1 MLNLIRSDIFKLR
14 KAKYFWI
21 LLFINILLAVG
32 TVYLLDFTYKL
43 AGDSMEAQLSQEQA
57 ALDDAGMNVSVE
69 GIPTGHDQLSAS
81 GQLLTFFAGNTTL
94 LMSVLISLF
103 VGREFNNGTVK
114 IIASRNYSR
123 LKIYLSKLLVG
134 ILASILFT
142 LVFVLAATLTATAL
156 WGFGDVSGSYAS
168 QLLLKGALELLL
180 GASYV
185 SLFVMFSI
193 LIRQSGGSLAANI
206 CFLEFTSLLV
216 TLGEMLIH
224 HFLGRTVTL
233 SDYLPDMCMTALTQN
248 PDRNTLLRAALV
260 GVCFLLVPAVL
271 GAASFRKRDIK

>member
-43 AGDSMEAQLSQEQA
+43 AGDSMEAQLTQEQA

-103 VGREFNNGTVK
+103 VGSEFNNGTVK

-123 LKIYLSKLLVG
+123 LKIYLSKPLVG

-185 SLFVMFSI
+185 SLFVMFSF

-206 CFLEFTSLLV
+206 CFLEFTSLVV

-260 GVCFLLVPAVL
+260 GVCFLLVPTLV
-271 GAASFRKRDIK
+271 GAANFRKRDIK